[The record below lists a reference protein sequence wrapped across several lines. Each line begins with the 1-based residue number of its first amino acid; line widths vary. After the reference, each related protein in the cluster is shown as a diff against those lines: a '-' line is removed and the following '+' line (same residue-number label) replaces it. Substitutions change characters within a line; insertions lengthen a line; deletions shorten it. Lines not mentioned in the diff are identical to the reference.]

1 MIPNPV
7 ADNVYNILYH
17 FLSAVR
23 RSAALPAEAEVVPA
37 GLDPGRYKILIYLH
51 LQSSIESSFDSQ
63 LLLPG
68 LTPRRDSS
76 DASFRPQLRAS
87 CL

>member
-1 MIPNPV
+1 MPNLI
-7 ADNVYNILYH
+7 ALNLYNILYH
-17 FLSAVR
+17 FLSVVR
-23 RSAALPAEAEVVPA
+23 RSAALPAEAKVVPA
-37 GLDPGRYKILIYLH
+37 GLDPGRYKILYYLH
-51 LQSSIESSFDSQ
+51 LQSTIESSFDSQ

-68 LTPRRDSS
+68 LTPRRNSS